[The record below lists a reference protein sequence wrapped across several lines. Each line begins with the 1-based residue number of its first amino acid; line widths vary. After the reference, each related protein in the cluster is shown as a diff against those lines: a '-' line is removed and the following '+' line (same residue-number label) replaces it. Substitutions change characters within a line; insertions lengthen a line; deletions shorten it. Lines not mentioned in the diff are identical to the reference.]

1 MSKYV
6 TIRDNRSKSPEE
18 IIKKYLSISLDSM
31 KEIVEKYQDNSNVMQ
46 QLLNDDDARPYFV
59 LAYSAI
65 VKSPSQ
71 LIITDPKFDTKVI
84 LTNNFGNYRDVLPE
98 ESRHLVSDFELR
110 DVFNSVMDEY
120 FSTTKFIGDV
130 TIVAFYM
137 ITLDNIIS
145 YVEGNDNNAIK
156 YDIRDFIYNV
166 YRNKPSE
173 GVSLL
178 TYLNNT
184 RMKSSKVLY
193 SIPIPF
199 VNHKAKVNIFS
210 IKDDKLVKDTVVIT
224 SEEHE
229 YLHELMDYT
238 YTHSANMYFRLCE
251 KEIRYLVSKHVYD
264 RPLDISKAKIYV
276 DTIEDILKN
285 ESLTIDNYKQIVDS
299 YF

>member
-6 TIRDNRSKSPEE
+6 TIRDNRSKFLNE
-18 IIKKYLSISLDSM
+18 IIEEYLSISLDSM
-31 KEIVEKYQDNSNVMQ
+31 KEIVEKYQNNSNVMQ

-59 LAYSAI
+59 LAYSSI
-65 VKSPSQ
+65 VKSPLQ
-71 LIITDPKFDTKVI
+71 LIITDPKFDTNVI
-84 LTNNFGNYRDVLPE
+84 LTNSFGNYRDVLPE

-110 DVFNSVMDEY
+110 DVFNNVMDKY
-120 FSTTKFIGDV
+120 FPTTKFVGNIECN
-130 TIVAFYM
+130 T
-137 ITLDNIIS
+137 ITLDNIIR
-145 YVEGNDNNAIK
+145 YIKGDNNNAVK

-173 GVSLL
+173 GISLL
-178 TYLNNT
+178 SYLSNT
-184 RMKSSKVLY
+184 RMESSEVLY

-199 VNHKAKVNIFS
+199 VDHKAKVNIFS
-210 IKDDKLVKDTVVIT
+210 IKDDKLVKNTVVIT

-229 YLHELMDYT
+229 YLDELMDYK

-264 RPLDISKAKIYV
+264 RPLEISKAKIYV